1 MSIPNNLRYIHH
13 GVVHWSGS
21 AESDR
26 WADDQQ
32 FCHAAG
38 KIGPSWSGSPAA
50 APHRCVERAKIVL
63 ACLSGEPQARIAA
76 RLGTRPNT
84 VSKWRIRFAKQGI
97 AGLADAPRSGKP
109 KTYGPDLRTKLLAVI
124 ETPPPKGQA
133 RWDGLALAKA
143 VGAKKSTVYAL
154 LQKDGIHL
162 QRSRSWCVSTDPQ
175 FAAKAA
181 DIVGLY
187 LAPPQ
192 RALVLS
198 VDEKPSIQALSRAT
212 GYVRTS
218 SGKIARGLKSTY
230 RRNGTLNLFA
240 ALDVATGKVRNKT
253 TATKTRA
260 DFQAFMDEVVADM
273 PADREIHV
281 ILDNYCTH
289 KKNDAWLKA
298 HPNVAFHFTPTSAS
312 WLNQVE
318 VWFGILTR
326 KALKGASFDSKEALA
341 KAIQDFCEAWHENAH
356 PFIWRKREVKGAQ
369 LRNTIHN
376 LLE

>member
-1 MSIPNNLRYIHH
+1 MGRRPTVLSCSPQDR
-13 GVVHWSGS
+13 
-21 AESDR
+21 AELERLARSR
-26 WADDQQ
+26 TEPVR
-32 FCHAAG
+32 G
-38 KIGPSWSGSPAA
+38 
-50 APHRCVERAKIVL
+50 VERAKIVL
-63 ACLSGEPQARIAA
+63 ACLSGEPQAQIAA

-84 VSKWRIRFAKQGI
+84 VSKWRIRFAKEGI

-133 RWDGLALAKA
+133 RWDGQALAKA

-260 DFQAFMDEVVADM
+260 DFQAFMDEVVADV

-369 LRNTIHN
+369 LRNTIQN

>member
-1 MSIPNNLRYIHH
+1 MGRRPTVLSCSPQDR
-13 GVVHWSGS
+13 
-21 AESDR
+21 AELERLARSR
-26 WADDQQ
+26 TEPVR
-32 FCHAAG
+32 G
-38 KIGPSWSGSPAA
+38 
-50 APHRCVERAKIVL
+50 VERAKIVL
-63 ACLSGEPQARIAA
+63 ACLSGEPQAQIAA

-84 VSKWRIRFAKQGI
+84 VSKWRIRFAKEGI

-260 DFQAFMDEVVADM
+260 DFQAFMDEVVADV

-369 LRNTIHN
+369 LRNTIQN

>member
-1 MSIPNNLRYIHH
+1 MGRRATPLSCA
-13 GVVHWSGS
+13 
-21 AESDR
+21 AEVRSELER
-26 WADDQQ
+26 LSRSRTEPRQL
-32 FCHAAG
+32 
-38 KIGPSWSGSPAA
+38 
-50 APHRCVERAKIVL
+50 VERARIIL
-63 ACLSGEPQARIAA
+63 ACLSGEPQAQIAK
-76 RLGTRPNT
+76 RLDTRPNT
-84 VSKWRIRFAKQGI
+84 VSKWRLRFAQHGLK
-97 AGLADAPRSGKP
+97 GLADAPRSGKP
-109 KTYGPDLRTKLLAVI
+109 PIYGPALRTQLLATL

-143 VGAKKSTVYAL
+143 LGVKKSIVYAL
-154 LQKDGIHL
+154 LQKDGIQL
-162 QRSRSWCVSTDPQ
+162 KRRRSWCVSTDPQ

-192 RALVLS
+192 KALVLS

-212 GYVRTS
+212 GYVQTS

-240 ALDVATGKVRNKT
+240 ALDVATGNVRNKT
-253 TATKTRA
+253 TATKTRV
-260 DFQAFMDEVVADM
+260 DFQAFMDEVVADV

-289 KKNDAWLKA
+289 KKNEAWLTA
-298 HPNVAFHFTPTSAS
+298 HPNVTFHFTPTSAS

-318 VWFGILTR
+318 IWFGILTR
-326 KALKGASFDSKEALA
+326 KALRDASFDSKEDLA
-341 KAIQDFCEAWHENAH
+341 KAIHDFCEVWHENAH
-356 PFIWRKREVKGAQ
+356 PFVWRKREVKGAQ
-369 LRNTIHN
+369 LRNTIGN

>member
-1 MSIPNNLRYIHH
+1 MGRRPTVLSCSPQDR
-13 GVVHWSGS
+13 
-21 AESDR
+21 AELERLARSR
-26 WADDQQ
+26 TEPVR
-32 FCHAAG
+32 G
-38 KIGPSWSGSPAA
+38 
-50 APHRCVERAKIVL
+50 VERAKIVL
-63 ACLSGEPQARIAA
+63 ACLSGAPQAQIAA
-76 RLGTRPNT
+76 RLSTRPNT
-84 VSKWRIRFAKQGI
+84 VSKWRIRFAQQGI

-133 RWDGLALAKA
+133 RWDGQALAKA
-143 VGAKKSTVYAL
+143 VGAKKSTVYAV
-154 LQKDGIHL
+154 LQKEGIHL

-260 DFQAFMDEVVADM
+260 DFQAFMDEVVADV
-273 PADREIHV
+273 PADREIHA

-298 HPNVAFHFTPTSAS
+298 HPNVTFHFTPTSAS

-369 LRNTIHN
+369 LRNTIQN

>member
-1 MSIPNNLRYIHH
+1 MGRRPTVLSCSPQDR
-13 GVVHWSGS
+13 
-21 AESDR
+21 AELERLARSR
-26 WADDQQ
+26 TE
-32 FCHAAG
+32 
-38 KIGPSWSGSPAA
+38 PA
-50 APHRCVERAKIVL
+50 RGVERAKIVL
-63 ACLSGEPQARIAA
+63 ACLSGEPQAQIAA
-76 RLGTRPNT
+76 RLSTRPNT
-84 VSKWRIRFAKQGI
+84 VSKWRIRFAQQGI

-133 RWDGLALAKA
+133 RWDGQALAKA

-260 DFQAFMDEVVADM
+260 DFQAFMDEVVADV
-273 PADREIHV
+273 PADREIHA

-298 HPNVAFHFTPTSAS
+298 HPNVTFHFTPTSAS

-369 LRNTIHN
+369 LRNTIQN

>member
-1 MSIPNNLRYIHH
+1 MGRRATALTCGREDR
-13 GVVHWSGS
+13 
-21 AESDR
+21 AELERLARSR
-26 WADDQQ
+26 TE
-32 FCHAAG
+32 
-38 KIGPSWSGSPAA
+38 PA
-50 APHRCVERAKIVL
+50 RRVERARIIL
-63 ACLSGEPQARIAA
+63 ACLSGEPQAQIAA

-84 VSKWRIRFAKQGI
+84 VSKWRIRFAAQGI
-97 AGLADAPRSGKP
+97 AGLVDAPRSGKP
-109 KTYGPDLRTKLLAVI
+109 KTYSPDLRTKLLAVI

-143 VGAKKSTVYAL
+143 VGAKKSTVYTL
-154 LQKDGIHL
+154 LQKDGIQL

-192 RALVLS
+192 KALVLS

-240 ALDVATGKVRNKT
+240 ALDVATGNVRNKT

-260 DFQAFMDEVVADM
+260 DFQAFMDEVVADV

-298 HPNVAFHFTPTSAS
+298 HPNVTFHFTPTSAS

-318 VWFGILTR
+318 IWFGILTR
-326 KALKGASFDSKEALA
+326 KALRGPASTPRRTSQKPFMTSAKPGTKTPTPSSGASARSKAHN
-341 KAIQDFCEAWHENAH
+341 CEILSVIYWNRH
-356 PFIWRKREVKGAQ
+356 
-369 LRNTIHN
+369 
-376 LLE
+376 

>member
-1 MSIPNNLRYIHH
+1 MGRRPTVLSCSRQDR
-13 GVVHWSGS
+13 
-21 AESDR
+21 AELERLARSR
-26 WADDQQ
+26 TEPVR
-32 FCHAAG
+32 G
-38 KIGPSWSGSPAA
+38 
-50 APHRCVERAKIVL
+50 VERAKIVL
-63 ACLSGEPQARIAA
+63 ACLSGEPQAQIAA
-76 RLGTRPNT
+76 RLSTRPNT
-84 VSKWRIRFAKQGI
+84 VSKWRIRFAQQGI

-133 RWDGLALAKA
+133 RWDGQALAKA

-154 LQKDGIHL
+154 LQKEGIHL

-260 DFQAFMDEVVADM
+260 DFQAFMDEVVADV
-273 PADREIHV
+273 PADREIHA

-298 HPNVAFHFTPTSAS
+298 HPNVTFHFTPTSAS

-369 LRNTIHN
+369 LRNTIQN

>member
-1 MSIPNNLRYIHH
+1 MGRQPISLACGPQDR
-13 GVVHWSGS
+13 
-21 AESDR
+21 AELERLSR
-26 WADDQQ
+26 SRTE
-32 FCHAAG
+32 
-38 KIGPSWSGSPAA
+38 PV
-50 APHRCVERAKIVL
+50 RLVERVRIIL
-63 ACLSGEPQARIAA
+63 ACLSGEPQALIAA

-109 KTYGPDLRTKLLAVI
+109 KTYGADLRTKLLAII

-133 RWDGLALAKA
+133 RWDGLALAEA

-175 FAAKAA
+175 FAARAA

-192 RALVLS
+192 KALVLS

-212 GYVRTS
+212 GYVQTS
-218 SGKIARGLKSTY
+218 SGKIVRGLKSTY

-240 ALDVATGKVRNKT
+240 ALDVATGIVRNKT
-253 TATKTRA
+253 TATKTRV
-260 DFQAFMDEVVADM
+260 DFQAFMDEVVADV
-273 PADREIHV
+273 PADQEIHV

-298 HPNVAFHFTPTSAS
+298 HPKVTFHFTPTSAS

-318 VWFGILTR
+318 IWFGIFTR
-326 KALKGASFDSKEALA
+326 KALKGASFDSKQALA
-341 KAIQDFCEAWHENAH
+341 KAIQDFCEVWHENAH
-356 PFIWRKREVKGAQ
+356 PFVWRKREVKGAQ
-369 LRNTIHN
+369 LRNTIGN

>member
-1 MSIPNNLRYIHH
+1 MGRRPTVLSCSPHDR
-13 GVVHWSGS
+13 
-21 AESDR
+21 AELERLARSR
-26 WADDQQ
+26 T
-32 FCHAAG
+32 
-38 KIGPSWSGSPAA
+38 
-50 APHRCVERAKIVL
+50 APVRGVERAKIVL
-63 ACLSGEPQARIAA
+63 ACLSGEPQAQIAT
-76 RLGTRPNT
+76 RLSSGPNT
-84 VSKWRIRFAKQGI
+84 VSKWRIRFAQQGI

-133 RWDGLALAKA
+133 RWDGQALAKA

-154 LQKDGIHL
+154 LQKEGIHL

-260 DFQAFMDEVVADM
+260 DFQAFMDEVVADV
-273 PADREIHV
+273 PADREIHAIV
-281 ILDNYCTH
+281 DNYCTH

-298 HPNVAFHFTPTSAS
+298 HPNVTFHFTPTSAS

-369 LRNTIHN
+369 LRNTIQN

>member
-1 MSIPNNLRYIHH
+1 MGRRPIVLSCSRQDR
-13 GVVHWSGS
+13 
-21 AESDR
+21 AELERLARSR
-26 WADDQQ
+26 TEPVR
-32 FCHAAG
+32 G
-38 KIGPSWSGSPAA
+38 
-50 APHRCVERAKIVL
+50 VERAKIVL
-63 ACLSGEPQARIAA
+63 ACLSGAPQAQIAA

-84 VSKWRIRFAKQGI
+84 VSKWRIRFAQQGI

-260 DFQAFMDEVVADM
+260 DFQAVMDEVVADV
-273 PADREIHV
+273 PADREIHA

-298 HPNVAFHFTPTSAS
+298 HSNVTFHYTPTSAS

-369 LRNTIHN
+369 LRNTIQN

>member
-1 MSIPNNLRYIHH
+1 LERLARSRTEPVR
-13 GVVHWSGS
+13 G
-21 AESDR
+21 
-26 WADDQQ
+26 
-32 FCHAAG
+32 
-38 KIGPSWSGSPAA
+38 
-50 APHRCVERAKIVL
+50 VERAKIVL
-63 ACLSGEPQARIAA
+63 ACLSGAPQAQIAA
-76 RLGTRPNT
+76 RLSTRPNT
-84 VSKWRIRFAKQGI
+84 VSKWRIRFAQQGI

-133 RWDGLALAKA
+133 RWDGQALAKA

-154 LQKDGIHL
+154 LQKEGIHL

-260 DFQAFMDEVVADM
+260 DFQAFMDEVVADV
-273 PADREIHV
+273 PADREIHA

-298 HPNVAFHFTPTSAS
+298 HPNVTFHFTPTSAS

-326 KALKGASFDSKEALA
+326 KALKGASFDSTEALA

-369 LRNTIHN
+369 LRNTIQN

>member
-1 MSIPNNLRYIHH
+1 MGRRPTVLSCSPQDR
-13 GVVHWSGS
+13 
-21 AESDR
+21 AELERLARSR
-26 WADDQQ
+26 TEPVR
-32 FCHAAG
+32 G
-38 KIGPSWSGSPAA
+38 
-50 APHRCVERAKIVL
+50 VERAKIVL
-63 ACLSGEPQARIAA
+63 ACLSGAPQAQIAA
-76 RLGTRPNT
+76 RLSTRPNT
-84 VSKWRIRFAKQGI
+84 VSKWRIRFAQQGI

-133 RWDGLALAKA
+133 RWDGQALAKA

-154 LQKDGIHL
+154 LQKEGIHL

-260 DFQAFMDEVVADM
+260 DFQAFMDEVVADV
-273 PADREIHV
+273 PADREIHA

-298 HPNVAFHFTPTSAS
+298 HPNVTFHFTPTSAS

-341 KAIQDFCEAWHENAH
+341 KAIQDFCEVWHENAH

-369 LRNTIHN
+369 LRNTIQN

>member
-1 MSIPNNLRYIHH
+1 MGRRPTVFSCSPQDR
-13 GVVHWSGS
+13 
-21 AESDR
+21 AELERLARSR
-26 WADDQQ
+26 TEPVR
-32 FCHAAG
+32 G
-38 KIGPSWSGSPAA
+38 
-50 APHRCVERAKIVL
+50 VERAKIVL
-63 ACLSGEPQARIAA
+63 ACLSGEPQAQIAA

-84 VSKWRIRFAKQGI
+84 VSKWRIRFAKEGI

-260 DFQAFMDEVVADM
+260 DFQAFMDEVVADV

-298 HPNVAFHFTPTSAS
+298 HPNVTFHFTPTSAS